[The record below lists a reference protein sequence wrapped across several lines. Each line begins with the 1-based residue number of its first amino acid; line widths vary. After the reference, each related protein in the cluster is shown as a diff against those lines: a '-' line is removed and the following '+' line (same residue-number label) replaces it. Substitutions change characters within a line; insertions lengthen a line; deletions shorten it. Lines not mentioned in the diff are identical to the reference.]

1 MIDLQELTA
10 ALTKFIGTRILV
22 IGDLMLDEYLWGHVE
37 RISQEAPVQV
47 VDVIKEECLLGGAGN
62 VIKNLVSLGA
72 KVYISSV
79 VDEKETGK
87 LILNE
92 LKKFGVVVEGVFKEP
107 TKISSRKTRVLSF
120 DKHQQILRIDRE
132 TNYSISQ
139 KNEENILSYVKSN
152 INSCEVVILSDYM
165 KGVLTDNLLKDI
177 INFANASKKPVIID
191 PKGKDFTKYKNA
203 TLITPNKKEAET
215 VLDMR
220 ILDEAALRI
229 AGKKLLS
236 KFNTEA
242 ILITLG
248 KDGMTLIEKDNL
260 ITHIP
265 VEEKEV
271 YDITG
276 AGDTVISVVGLGIA
290 SGLALKKAIEIA
302 NIAAGIVVGKIGTA
316 AVTIQEIIDYMLQR
330 NIYFNSKILKQPVL
344 TAIVEEKK
352 KNGSRIVFTNGCF
365 DILHAGHTCFLQ
377 KAKMLGDVLIVGL
390 NSDESVR
397 RLKGNNRPIIPMK
410 ERAAILSSLSC
421 VDYITVFDEDTPIK
435 LMGAIKPDILV
446 KGNDYKI
453 EEVVGKDIVES
464 YGGRVELIKLVDG
477 ISTSSI
483 IDRIMK
489 TNKFESEKKN

>member
-203 TLITPNKKEAET
+203 TLITPNKKEAES

-365 DILHAGHTCFLQ
+365 DILHAGHTGFLQ

-435 LMGAIKPDILV
+435 LMEAIKPDILV

-489 TNKFESEKKN
+489 TSKFESE

>member
-215 VLDMR
+215 VLDMG

-302 NIAAGIVVGKIGTA
+302 NIAAGIVVGKLGTA
-316 AVTIQEIIDYMLQR
+316 TVTIQEIIDYMLQR

-435 LMGAIKPDILV
+435 LMEAIKPDILV

>member
-203 TLITPNKKEAET
+203 TLITPNKKEAES

-421 VDYITVFDEDTPIK
+421 VDYISVFDEDTPIK

>member
-203 TLITPNKKEAET
+203 TLITPNKKEAES

-435 LMGAIKPDILV
+435 LMGAIKPDTLV